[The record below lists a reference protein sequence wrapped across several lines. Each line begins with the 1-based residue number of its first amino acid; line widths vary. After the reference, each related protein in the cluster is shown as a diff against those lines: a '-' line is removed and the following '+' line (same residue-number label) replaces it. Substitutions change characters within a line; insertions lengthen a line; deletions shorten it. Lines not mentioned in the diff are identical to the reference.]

1 MKEIIAERVERDE
14 DDIPD
19 AIVIGIERNDEDGY
33 EKIWMDPD
41 GAIDFANNIM
51 RLAHISIYRFNRKMK
66 SRKIK
71 RIRKSSD
78 IKIIRRK

>member
-1 MKEIIAERVERDE
+1 MKEIIAERVECAE

-19 AIVIGIERNDEDGY
+19 AIVIGIERNDENGY

-41 GAIDFANNIM
+41 DAIEFANDII
-51 RLAHISIYRFNRKMK
+51 RLSHISIYRF

-71 RIRKSSD
+71 KRKMRKIRKSSV
-78 IKIIRRK
+78 IKIVRRK